1 MKLLNLQANF
11 NKINFYNS
19 KFYDT
24 TCRKVF
30 YTFFVILKQGEKMLL
45 LIIGMG
51 ALGYASLKFKKW
63 YEESKEGNAYWTNNH
78 FCNVK

>member
-1 MKLLNLQANF
+1 
-11 NKINFYNS
+11 
-19 KFYDT
+19 
-24 TCRKVF
+24 
-30 YTFFVILKQGEKMLL
+30 MLL